1 MKPLKI
7 SYTKQLRGWS
17 KKLTPVSEETGSQ
30 WKSVLIKA
38 HINLVNI
45 ENIGNLAA

>member
-1 MKPLKI
+1 M
-7 SYTKQLRGWS
+7 RVV
-17 KKLTPVSEETGSQ
+17 KKADRISEEIGVQ
-30 WKSVLIKA
+30 WKPVFIKA

>member
-17 KKLTPVSEETGSQ
+17 KKLKNETGSQ